1 MIDLATD
8 IWSGPVRSLHTRRL
22 SATTAGAVR
31 TSTFAIW
38 SGDGE
43 VVQLAPASSR
53 LVRLKRPILFHCQK
67 VPTYRSEYRRL
78 RLFWEQTEVDRIR
91 CESMTSSCGAPI
103 RFAKGC
109 YTATRQASKRWARP
123 LNGSIDLEVTPPT
136 EHNNGGGQESP
147 PPTPLVLASSTSNDR
162 FVLQYSDSED
172 SLDFRGT
179 IVWRQFS
186 PVVSNS
192 TSSSHL
198 GTNHHQSTHIITNS
212 APPIAPAIFVCPSDD
227 WEMNHSTTTTCA
239 AVM

>member
-1 MIDLATD
+1 MIDLTTD
-8 IWSGPVRSLHTRRL
+8 IWSDPVRSLHTRRL

-123 LNGSIDLEVTPPT
+123 WNRSSSEVT
-136 EHNNGGGQESP
+136 ERDQGE
-147 PPTPLVLASSTSNDR
+147 ASRSHWMEASTWKWLRRRN
-162 FVLQYSDSED
+162 
-172 SLDFRGT
+172 
-179 IVWRQFS
+179 
-186 PVVSNS
+186 
-192 TSSSHL
+192 
-198 GTNHHQSTHIITNS
+198 IITAVDKSRLRQRHLSWRRARATIDSSCSTAIPRIRSIS
-212 APPIAPAIFVCPSDD
+212 AARSCDVSFPP
-227 WEMNHSTTTTCA
+227 
-239 AVM
+239 